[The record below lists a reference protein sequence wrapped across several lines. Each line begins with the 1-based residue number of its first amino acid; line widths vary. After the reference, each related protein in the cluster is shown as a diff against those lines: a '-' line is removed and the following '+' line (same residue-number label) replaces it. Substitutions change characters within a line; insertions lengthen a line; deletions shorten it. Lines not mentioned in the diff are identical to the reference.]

1 MRYFILYIGLIFLS
15 FQEIYSQ
22 DSGDFFKQI
31 DSLKKSPE
39 SFDNNKSLGILYK
52 KTGNYQKA
60 IVYLKKAQKEK
71 SDPEIEKHLASV
83 WISKGYP
90 EKAVITL
97 EKIIKKDSSD
107 LYSKFVLAKLYS
119 ALHYNQK
126 GIQILNELEQK
137 DPTNAWYSYQK
148 AKLLNEDI
156 NQKLDTYLAAYRK
169 DTTWIKPI
177 YAIAQV
183 YNKIKFYDSARYF
196 INKGLLLRPTHS
208 GLLKMKVLENY
219 RQKNINEMYKTLLYM
234 DSLKKLPFFTA
245 KMLGLNQYLLKN
257 YSESLKYL
265 NKARKMEPK
274 DPVIYLYKSY
284 VYSAQKKYDKAE
296 LMLHMAINYKKIAL
310 DTEYNQLGLIAK
322 ERKQYKRAI
331 QYFYKAYKE
340 NNKNTEAL
348 FQWALTSDLFF
359 KDKKI
364 ALKRYE
370 KYLKSNRYKNPEQ
383 NMFAQE
389 RAYELKNELFMKPEK

>member
-1 MRYFILYIGLIFLS
+1 MS
-15 FQEIYSQ
+15 FQGIYSQ

-39 SFDNNKSLGILYK
+39 SFENTKRLGILYK

-60 IVYLKKAQKEK
+60 ILYLNKAKKEK
-71 SDPEIEKHLASV
+71 SDLEIEKHLASV
-83 WISKGYP
+83 WVSKGYP

-119 ALHYNQK
+119 ALHYNKK

-169 DTTWIKPI
+169 DTTWIKPV

-183 YNKIKFYDSARYF
+183 YNKIKFYDSAKYF

-219 RQKNINEMYKTLLYM
+219 RRKNYNEMNKTLLYM

-245 KMLGLNQYLLKN
+245 KMLGLNLYLLKN
-257 YSESLKYL
+257 YTESLKYL
-265 NKARKMEPK
+265 DKANHIKPK

-284 VYSAQKKYDKAE
+284 VYSAQKKYSLAE
-296 LMLHMAINYKKIAL
+296 KMLKNSIKYKHTSL
-310 DTEYNQLGLIAK
+310 DTEYYQLGLIAK
-322 ERKQYKRAI
+322 ERKKYKQAI
-331 QYFYKAYKE
+331 EYFSKSYRE
-340 NNKNTEAL
+340 NQNNTEAL

-370 KYLKSNRYKNPEQ
+370 KYLKSNRYKNSEQ
-383 NMFAQE
+383 YMFARE
-389 RAYELKNELFMKPEK
+389 RAYELKTELFMKPEK